1 MSQSNDWQKLADRLF
16 LNTITR
22 FPVTL
27 VRGEGA
33 RVWDDQGKQY
43 LDFVGGWAVDSLG
56 HCHPALVNALEE
68 QAKTLIQTSNQFYTV
83 PAIKL
88 ARLLAENSCLDRVFF
103 CNSGAEA
110 NEGAVKLARK
120 YGKIHLKGAY
130 EIITTY
136 GSFHGRTLAMT
147 AATGQRKFQD
157 PYTPLPDGFIN
168 VEYNDLEAIK
178 RATNERT
185 CGVMLEP
192 IQGEGGV
199 NVPDDDYLKK
209 VEDWCHQKGILFI
222 LDEVQTGI
230 GRTGTL
236 FAYEQYNVE
245 PDIMTL
251 AKGLGSGVPIG
262 AFLAKEKAS
271 VFTPGEH
278 GTTFGGNPL
287 VCAAAYATLKYIID
301 NDIPEKVNRVG
312 KYFMTELE
320 TLKQQ
325 FDFITEVRGKG
336 LLIAMEFDREIAQD
350 VTMSCLN
357 KGLLINKLTPNAIR
371 FIPPLIIT
379 EKEVDEAVNI
389 LRNIFNEKG
398 RKWTK

>member
-1 MSQSNDWQKLADRLF
+1 M
-16 LNTITR
+16 TR

-43 LDFVGGWAVDSLG
+43 LDFVGGWAVNSLG

-68 QAKTLIQTSNQFYTV
+68 QAKTLIQASNQFYTV

-88 ARLLAENSCLDRVFF
+88 AQLLVENSCLDRVFF
-103 CNSGAEA
+103 CNSGTEA

-398 RKWTK
+398 KKWTK

>member
-1 MSQSNDWQKLADRLF
+1 
-16 LNTITR
+16 
-22 FPVTL
+22 VTL

-68 QAKTLIQTSNQFYTV
+68 QAKTLIQASNQFYTV

-88 ARLLAENSCLDRVFF
+88 AQLLVENSCLDRVFF
-103 CNSGAEA
+103 CNSGTEA

-320 TLKQQ
+320 TLKHQ

-398 RKWTK
+398 KKWTK